1 MGRTGF
7 LSFANRRRGARGG
20 FLPLL
25 VLLLLLP
32 ACGGGD
38 APARAAAA
46 PPADSAVTLVDD
58 AGRTVRLPRPARRVV
73 SLIPSATE
81 VLLALGAGDR
91 LVGRTDFDHGPGVDS
106 LPSVGGGMTPSIE
119 AVAALRPDQVLG
131 WETKG
136 DQSTRRRLEELG
148 IPVFAVEVDD
158 TVGVFRTVASLGRLT
173 GRAPAADSLAAG
185 LRREL
190 AEVRASV
197 AGRPRPTVFF
207 LVWNDPPMT
216 AGAET
221 FISQVLGVAGGRNVF
236 ADVAGEWPNVALEEI
251 VRRQPD
257 FVVLPLGE
265 KGGAHDVDRLR
276 GSPGWREL
284 RAMREGRIVTIDSEL
299 MNRPGPRLG
308 EAARTLRDRLHP
320 DAAPR

>member
-1 MGRTGF
+1 M
-7 LSFANRRRGARGG
+7 SFANRRRARGG
-20 FLPLL
+20 LLPLL
-25 VLLLLLP
+25 SLFSLLLP

-38 APARAAAA
+38 APARDAA
-46 PPADSAVTLVDD
+46 PPADGAVALVDD
-58 AGRTVRLPRPARRVV
+58 AGRSVRLPRPARRVI
-73 SLIPSATE
+73 SLVPSATE
-81 VLLALGAGDR
+81 ALLALGAGDR
-91 LVGRTDFDHGPGVDS
+91 LVGRTDFDHGPAVDS

-119 AVAALRPDQVLG
+119 AVAALRPDLVLG
-131 WETKG
+131 WETRG

-173 GRAPAADSLAAG
+173 GRAGAADSLAAG

-197 AGRPRPTVFF
+197 AGKPEPTVFF

-216 AGAET
+216 AGAGT

-236 ADVAGEWPNVALEEI
+236 ADVEGEWPNVALEEI

-257 FVVLPLGE
+257 FVVLPQGE

-284 RAMREGRIVTIDSEL
+284 RAMREGRVVTIDSEL

-308 EAARTLRDRLHP
+308 EAARALRDALHP
-320 DAAPR
+320 GAAPR

>member
-1 MGRTGF
+1 
-7 LSFANRRRGARGG
+7 LLFANRRRRARGG
-20 FLPLL
+20 SLPPLAL
-25 VLLLLLP
+25 SLLLA
-32 ACGGGD
+32 ACDAGGG
-38 APARAAAA
+38 ASARPDSA
-46 PPADSAVTLVDD
+46 PADSALVLVDD
-58 AGRTVRLPRPARRVV
+58 AGRQVKLARPARRVI

-81 VLLALGAGDR
+81 VLVAVGAGDR
-91 LVGRTDFDHGPGVDS
+91 LVGRTDFDHGPAVDA
-106 LPSVGGGMTPSIE
+106 LPSVGGGMNPSIE
-119 AVAALRPDQVLG
+119 AVVALRPDLVLG

-148 IPVFAVEVDD
+148 VPVFAVEADD
-158 TVGVFRTVASLGRLT
+158 TTDVFRTVDNLGRLT
-173 GRAPAADSLAAG
+173 GRARAADSLAAG

-190 AEVRASV
+190 AEVAASV
-197 AGRPRPTVFF
+197 VGRPRPTVFF

-216 AGAET
+216 AGPQT

-257 FVVLPLGE
+257 FLVLPQGE
-265 KGGAHDVDRLR
+265 KGGAHDVDQLR

-284 RAMREGRIVTIDSEL
+284 RAMREGRVVTIDAEM

-308 EAARTLRDRLHP
+308 EAARALRDALHP
-320 DAAPR
+320 GAAPR

>member
-1 MGRTGF
+1 
-7 LSFANRRRGARGG
+7 LSLANRRRRARGG

-25 VLLLLLP
+25 ALLLLLP

-46 PPADSAVTLVDD
+46 PPADSAVTVVDD

-81 VLLALGAGDR
+81 VLLALGAGGR
-91 LVGRTDFDHGPGVDS
+91 LVGRTDFDHGPGVDL

-119 AVAALRPDQVLG
+119 AVAALRPDLVLG
-131 WETKG
+131 WETRG

-173 GRAPAADSLAAG
+173 GRAPAADSLAAR

-216 AGAET
+216 AGAGT

-276 GSPGWREL
+276 RSPGWREL
-284 RAMREGRIVTIDSEL
+284 RAMREGRIVTIDAEL

>member
-1 MGRTGF
+1 MF
-7 LSFANRRRGARGG
+7 FANRRRRARGG
-20 FLPLL
+20 SLPLL
-25 VLLLLLP
+25 ALSLLLA
-32 ACGGGD
+32 ACDAGGD
-38 APARAAAA
+38 ASARPDSA
-46 PPADSAVTLVDD
+46 PADSALVLVDD
-58 AGRTVRLPRPARRVV
+58 AGRQVRLPRPARRVI

-81 VLLALGAGDR
+81 VLVAVGAGDR
-91 LVGRTDFDHGPGVDS
+91 LVGRTDFDHGPAVDS

-119 AVAALRPDQVLG
+119 AIVALRPDLVLG
-131 WETKG
+131 WETRG
-136 DQSTRRRLEELG
+136 DQSTRRRLDEMG
-148 IPVFAVEVDD
+148 IPVFAVEADD
-158 TVGVFRTVASLGRLT
+158 TTDVFRTVGNLGRLT
-173 GRAPAADSLAAG
+173 GRTRAADSLAAG

-190 AEVRASV
+190 AEVAASV
-197 AGRPRPTVFF
+197 AGRPRPAVFF

-216 AGAET
+216 AGPET

-257 FVVLPLGE
+257 FLVLPQGE
-265 KGGAHDVDRLR
+265 KGGAHDVDQLR

-284 RAMREGRIVTIDSEL
+284 RAMREGRVVTIDAEM

-308 EAARTLRDRLHP
+308 EAARALRDALHP

>member
-1 MGRTGF
+1 MS
-7 LSFANRRRGARGG
+7 LANRRRRARGG
-20 FLPLL
+20 LLPLL
-25 VLLLLLP
+25 TLLFLLP
-32 ACGGGD
+32 ACGGED
-38 APARAAAA
+38 ASARPDTA
-46 PPADSAVTLVDD
+46 PPADSAVTVVDD

-119 AVAALRPDQVLG
+119 AVAALRPDLVLG

-136 DQSTRRRLEELG
+136 DQATRRRLEELG

-173 GRAPAADSLAAG
+173 GRAGAADSLAAG

-197 AGRPRPTVFF
+197 AGRPEPTVFF

-216 AGAET
+216 AGAGT

-236 ADVAGEWPNVALEEI
+236 ADVAGEWPNVAPEEI

-257 FVVLPLGE
+257 FVVLPQGE
-265 KGGAHDVDRLR
+265 KGGAHDVDLLR
-276 GSPGWREL
+276 RSPGWREL

>member
-1 MGRTGF
+1 MY
-7 LSFANRRRGARGG
+7 FANRRRRARGG
-20 FLPLL
+20 SLPPLAL
-25 VLLLLLP
+25 SLLLLA
-32 ACGGGD
+32 ACDAGGGD
-38 APARAAAA
+38 ASAR
-46 PPADSAVTLVDD
+46 PDSTPADGAVVLVDD
-58 AGRTVRLPRPARRVV
+58 AGREVRLPRPARRVV

-81 VLLALGAGDR
+81 VLVALGAGDR
-91 LVGRTDFDHGPGVDS
+91 LVGRTDFDHGPAVDS

-119 AVAALRPDQVLG
+119 AVLALRPDLVLG
-131 WETKG
+131 WETRG

-148 IPVFAVEVDD
+148 IPMFAVEADD
-158 TVGVFRTVASLGRLT
+158 TTDVFRTVGNLGRLV

-190 AEVRASV
+190 AEVAVSV

-216 AGAET
+216 AGSRT
-221 FISQVLGVAGGRNVF
+221 FISQVLGVAGGRNAF
-236 ADVAGEWPNVALEEI
+236 ADVEGEWPNVALEEI

-257 FVVLPLGE
+257 FLVLPQGE
-265 KGGAHDVDRLR
+265 KGGAHDVEQLR
-276 GSPGWREL
+276 ASPGWREL
-284 RAMREGRIVTIDSEL
+284 RAMREGRVVTIDAEM

-308 EAARTLRDRLHP
+308 EAARALRDALHP